1 MAEKV
6 KVFSTPNCTQCDRV
20 KKFLTEKGVQFDT
33 FDVTRDM
40 NAFQEMRS
48 ISRGARAAPV
58 ISICD
63 KVLVGFNKDELE
75 RAMSC
80 L

>member
-1 MAEKV
+1 MAEKI
-6 KVFSTPNCTQCDRV
+6 KVFSTPNCRQCDQA
-20 KKFLTEKGVQFDT
+20 KKFLTEKGVQFDI

-48 ISRGARAAPV
+48 ISHGARTAPV

-63 KVLVGFNKDELE
+63 KVLVGFNKEELE
-75 RAMSC
+75 RAVSC